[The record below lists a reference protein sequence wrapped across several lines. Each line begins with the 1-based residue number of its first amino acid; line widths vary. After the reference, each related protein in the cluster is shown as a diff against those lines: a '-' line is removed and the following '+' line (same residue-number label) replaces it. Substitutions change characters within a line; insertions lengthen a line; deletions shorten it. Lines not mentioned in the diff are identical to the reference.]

1 MGVYSVARG
10 FRKIFQSTA
19 RNPDNRLSSAGY
31 EHIRVDIHMPLFN
44 IQSPGVL
51 SPNRILSNAVM
62 IGSTAGHDYV
72 GTFSDLNASLHG
84 APIRL
89 SINLNCRTSSDFF
102 FFHW

>member
-10 FRKIFQSTA
+10 FLKIFQSAA
-19 RNPDNRLSSAGY
+19 RNSDIRLSSAGY
-31 EHIRVDIHMPLFN
+31 EHIQADIHMPLLN

-62 IGSTAGHDYV
+62 IGSTVGHEYA
-72 GTFSDLNASLHG
+72 GTFSDLNASLYG

-89 SINLNCRTSSDFF
+89 NINLNCRASSDFF
-102 FFHW
+102 LHW